1 MGDTIAMDEL
11 LVEFIEGQVRIV
23 EGRRAAVP
31 ERWGEQLQQPASQA
45 APNGDSLHTS
55 GVPPQEP
62 QWQGSSSSSS
72 SRGVDA
78 NERQA
83 VWSDTFASVQE
94 PAGGSSAGP
103 SSSSSSS
110 SGTAGRSAWSDDLA
124 SVLVVDYR
132 ASQEAAAGGSA
143 GGSAVPVE
151 PAAGLRSGVVGS
163 SFDMGDAAGASSG
176 EDDWGSHLSGC
187 SGMRID
193 SDSGDEGGSSS
204 GVNGDIAIASN
215 GIGEG
220 HRHSSADAAQPLYE
234 EALERRLSRMEE
246 QLQHI
251 TTLLEGQPP
260 AQQAQQA
267 QQPPSWQSAM
277 FEPQARRRVGFG
289 VGGGGRVGR
298 RRELQLRCAC
308 LLACM

>member
-72 SRGVDA
+72 SSRGVDA
-78 NERQA
+78 SERQA
-83 VWSDTFASVQE
+83 VWSDTFASVQA

-103 SSSSSSS
+103 SSSS
-110 SGTAGRSAWSDDLA
+110 GAARRGAWSDDMA

-132 ASQEAAAGGSA
+132 ESQEAAAGGSA

-151 PAAGLRSGVVGS
+151 PAAGLRSGIVGS

-176 EDDWGSHLSGC
+176 EDDWSSHLSGY
-187 SGMRID
+187 SGMRSD
-193 SDSGDEGGSSS
+193 SDSGDEGGSS
-204 GVNGDIAIASN
+204 GGGNGGIAVASN
-215 GIGEG
+215 GMSEG

-277 FEPQARRRVGFG
+277 FEPQARRGWALVF
-289 VGGGGRVGR
+289 VGGW
-298 RRELQLRCAC
+298 
-308 LLACM
+308 